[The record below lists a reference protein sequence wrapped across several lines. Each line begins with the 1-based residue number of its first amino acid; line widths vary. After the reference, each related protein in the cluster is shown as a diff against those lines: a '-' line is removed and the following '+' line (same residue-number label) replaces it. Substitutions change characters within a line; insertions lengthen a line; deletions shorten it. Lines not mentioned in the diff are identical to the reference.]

1 MSNPNSTLD
10 RLVDR
15 CGQLYS
21 LPVVAMRVLKLTESP
36 AVDVRA
42 LKECIENDPA
52 LTSKV
57 LRVVNSSLFGLS
69 REVTDLNQAIA
80 LLGINPL
87 KLLVLGFSLPGELFV
102 GLNGDI
108 LRRYWHRTL
117 IKAVAAREISQTI
130 LGMPGDEAFLAGLL
144 DDIGALVL
152 LQEAG
157 ECYAQFLDSAY
168 ARAAN
173 VAEAERAALG
183 FDHTEL
189 SARLLTRWKL
199 PAALVLAVEAGRS
212 PERIAALAPIDRPI
226 AQVLYLAELVSG
238 LLAERRTDLLGDLL
252 YRGRE
257 YLALTTAQLSMLVGE
272 LAAKVDS
279 LADVLQLELPP
290 GNDYQAVLAHA
301 HERLSAVAA
310 GAAEELLTG
319 KAAAGKLEP
328 DESLLAELRKVAD
341 ELTADHAAIQ
351 ARARRR
357 SAALQAESRRAAASF
372 TKAATQ
378 LEPSHAA
385 GTSSAAAADPPSRDD
400 AGAKNGARLKSH
412 GDSPL
417 PQARSKRAGSR
428 DNPPHDPGLVGR
440 VTAAVATCR
449 QARRSLSLLVVE
461 LDQYEDLHL
470 TCGPQATERLV
481 EQLGDQCRLI
491 DHRGAV
497 VVQSRDVQYAVILP
511 DCDRRQAIDVSNE
524 LVTKVRDTVSAS
536 AGNSA
541 AVATVSIGV
550 ASVALPPKNF
560 PAAELIRAA
569 ERCLGGARLSGGNAV
584 KSIEIY

>member
-1 MSNPNSTLD
+1 MSNHSSTLD

-144 DDIGALVL
+144 VDIGALVM
-152 LQEAG
+152 LQEVG
-157 ECYAQFLDSAY
+157 ETYAQFLDSAY

-173 VAEAERAALG
+173 IAEAERAALG
-183 FDHTEL
+183 FDHTQL
-189 SARLLTRWKL
+189 SARLLERWKL
-199 PAALVLAVEAGRS
+199 PQTLVLAVEAGQS
-212 PERIAALAPIDRPI
+212 TERIATLEPIDRPI
-226 AQVLYLAELVSG
+226 AQVLYLAELVAS
-238 LLAERRTDLLGDLL
+238 LLTERRTDLLGDLL

-257 YLALTTAQLSMLVGE
+257 YLSLTQAQLAMLVGE

-279 LADVLQLELPP
+279 LAEVLQLELPP
-290 GNDYQAVLAHA
+290 GNDYQAILAHA
-301 HERLSAVAA
+301 HERLSAVA
-310 GAAEELLTG
+310 GDAAEELLTG
-319 KAAAGKLEP
+319 RATAGKLEP

-341 ELTADHAAIQ
+341 ELAADHAAIQ
-351 ARARRR
+351 AVARQR
-357 SAALQAESRRAAASF
+357 SAALQAESRSAATAF
-372 TKAATQ
+372 TKAASQ
-378 LEPSHAA
+378 LDPTNTAHVSSATDDFSYP
-385 GTSSAAAADPPSRDD
+385 GSSAAR
-400 AGAKNGARLKSH
+400 KGARLKLRGEGS
-412 GDSPL
+412 SPQE
-417 PQARSKRAGSR
+417 PTQRRISR

-440 VTAAVATCR
+440 VAAAVATCR

-461 LDQYEDLHL
+461 LDQYEDLL
-470 TCGPQATERLV
+470 IACGHQTAERLI
-481 EQLGDQCRLI
+481 EQLGAQCRRV

-511 DCDRRQAIDVSNE
+511 DCDRRQAVDVSNE
-524 LVTKVRDTVSAS
+524 LVASVRDAAS
-536 AGNSA
+536 SSVASST

-569 ERCLGGARLSGGNAV
+569 ERCLSGARLSGGNAV

>member
-1 MSNPNSTLD
+1 MSNHSSTLD

-36 AVDVRA
+36 TVDVRA

-144 DDIGALVL
+144 VDIGALVM
-152 LQEAG
+152 LQEVG
-157 ECYAQFLDSAY
+157 DTYAQFLDSAY

-173 VAEAERAALG
+173 IAEAERAALG
-183 FDHTEL
+183 FDHTQL
-189 SARLLTRWKL
+189 SARLLARWKL
-199 PAALVLAVEAGRS
+199 PQALVVAVESGQS
-212 PERIAALAPIDRPI
+212 PERIAALEPIDRPI
-226 AQVLYLAELVSG
+226 AQVLYLAELVAS
-238 LLAERRTDLLGDLL
+238 LLTERRTDLLGDLL

-257 YLALTTAQLSMLVGE
+257 YLSLTQAQLAMLVGE

-279 LADVLQLELPP
+279 LAEVLQLELPP
-290 GNDYQAVLAHA
+290 GNDYQAILAHA
-301 HERLSAVAA
+301 HERLSAVA
-310 GAAEELLTG
+310 GDAAEELLAG
-319 KAAAGKLEP
+319 RAAAGKLEP

-351 ARARRR
+351 AAARRSNAAIHAESR
-357 SAALQAESRRAAASF
+357 SAASAF
-372 TKAATQ
+372 TKAASQ
-378 LEPSHAA
+378 LDPTDTAHI
-385 GTSSAAAADPPSRDD
+385 SSATDD
-400 AGAKNGARLKSH
+400 LSYRGLSGKRNGARLKLR
-412 GDSPL
+412 GEGFSPQEP
-417 PQARSKRAGSR
+417 PQRRTSR

-440 VTAAVATCR
+440 VAAAVATCR

-461 LDQYEDLHL
+461 LDQYEDLL
-470 TCGPQATERLV
+470 ITSGRQAAERLV
-481 EQLGDQCRLI
+481 EQLGAQCRRI

-497 VVQSRDVQYAVILP
+497 VVQSRDLQYAVILP
-511 DCDRRQAIDVSNE
+511 DCDRRQAVDVSNE
-524 LVTKVRDTVSAS
+524 LVAGVRDSAS
-536 AGNSA
+536 SSLASPT
-541 AVATVSIGV
+541 AVASVSIGV

-569 ERCLGGARLSGGNAV
+569 ERCLSGARLSGGNAV

>member
-1 MSNPNSTLD
+1 MPNQTSTLD

-36 AVDVRA
+36 TVDVRA
-42 LKECIENDPA
+42 IKECIENDPA

-102 GLNGDI
+102 GINGDI

-117 IKAVAAREISQTI
+117 IKAVAAREISQSI

-157 ECYAQFLDSAY
+157 ETYARFLDAAF

-183 FDHTEL
+183 FDHTQL
-189 SARLLTRWKL
+189 SARLLERWRL
-199 PAALVLAVEAGRS
+199 PAALVLAVEAGQS
-212 PERIAALAPIDRPI
+212 PERIAALEPIDRPI
-226 AQVLYLAELVSG
+226 AQVLYLAELVAG
-238 LLAERRTDLLGDLL
+238 LLSERRTDLLGDLL

-290 GNDYQAVLAHA
+290 GNDYQAILAHA
-301 HERLSAVAA
+301 HERLSVVAA
-310 GAAEELLTG
+310 GAAEELLSG

-341 ELTADHAAIQ
+341 ELAADHAALQ

-357 SAALQAESRRAAASF
+357 SAALEAESRRAAASF
-372 TKAATQ
+372 TKAASQ
-378 LEPSHAA
+378 LEPSHPA
-385 GTSSAAAADPPSRDD
+385 GASSDAADDLCSSGSPGRQ
-400 AGAKNGARLKSH
+400 NGRRLKSSS
-412 GDSPL
+412 DSPS
-417 PQARSKRAGSR
+417 PQARRQVPGGCNKT
-428 DNPPHDPGLVGR
+428 PHDPGLIGR

-461 LDQYEDLHL
+461 LDQYDDLL
-470 TCGPQATERLV
+470 IACGRQATERLA
-481 EQLGDQCRLI
+481 EELGNECRQI
-491 DHRGAV
+491 EHRGAV
-497 VVQSRDVQYAVILP
+497 VMQSRDMQYTVILP

-524 LVTKVRDTVSAS
+524 LVARVRDTVSSS

-541 AVATVSIGV
+541 TIATVSIGV
-550 ASVALPPKNF
+550 ASVVLPPKNF
-560 PAAELIRAA
+560 PAAELMRAA